1 MTTFRQ
7 IVNEMDERNMAQL
20 AEQAFDQYEFDSRV
34 EITMDN
40 YDLIR
45 RVFIDGFIKGRES

>member
-1 MTTFRQ
+1 MTTIRQ
-7 IVNEMDERNMAQL
+7 IINEMDERNMARL

-40 YDLIR
+40 YDLVR
-45 RVFIDGFIKGRES
+45 RVFIDGFIKGSES